1 VSGRLVFTRYHTAP
15 HVAAGWAGC
24 RSALRRVV
32 EEEAIDGEVLL
43 SLTEDDMT
51 HVLKLSKFGHRRK
64 LSKLVERLN
73 SSCRSCSCSSSSTPA
88 KLSASPAAT
97 AATAQQQPR
106 QPSSASAARDRCTS
120 EDLGGGGGLGEMVGH
135 HQESVRSIA
144 PLDGR
149 LLLFWSDRRTPHEVL
164 SMAERARVNGGRGR
178 LAMTCWYYDR
188 SERAAATAQAQAQV
202 QAQGQAATTV
212 SQEGERQRQPVR
224 PACYPSRAG
233 GGGGGGGVEA
243 VAARRGA
250 QTTKQQ
256 RRQQPASDEQ
266 PTISRAELAVQV
278 RLYYTPTV
286 LPVLPTPPRHPGP
299 RHYM

>member
-1 VSGRLVFTRYHTAP
+1 
-15 HVAAGWAGC
+15 
-24 RSALRRVV
+24 VV

-135 HQESVRSIA
+135 HQESVFIA